1 MTTVEIVLGAILIA
15 VSLFLIVVVLLQ
27 SSKSHGLSGTIAGG
41 AETFFG
47 KSKAQTLDK
56 KLSVV
61 TTVVAVVFVALVLC
75 VYVMQDVDDVSGIH
89 SDYVAPVTDT
99 VTDGADSDT
108 AAVTDADTSAATDA
122 DTAAA
127 TDADSAADTA
137 ATAAE

>member
-99 VTDGADSDT
+99 VTDTVTDGADSDT
-108 AAVTDADTSAATDA
+108 AAETDA

>member
-1 MTTVEIVLGAILIA
+1 MKLFSARFSSPFLF
-15 VSLFLIVVVLLQ
+15 SLSLWFFCRAA
-27 SSKSHGLSGTIAGG
+27 SPTGLSGTIAGG

-108 AAVTDADTSAATDA
+108 AAVTDADTAAATDA

>member
-89 SDYVAPVTDT
+89 SDYVAPVTD
-99 VTDGADSDT
+99 GADSDT
-108 AAVTDADTSAATDA
+108 AAVTDADTAAATDA